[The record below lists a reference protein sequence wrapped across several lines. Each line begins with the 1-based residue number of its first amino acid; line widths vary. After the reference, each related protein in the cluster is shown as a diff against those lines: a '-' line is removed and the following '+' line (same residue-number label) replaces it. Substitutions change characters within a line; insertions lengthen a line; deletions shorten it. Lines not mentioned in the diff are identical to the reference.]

1 MDGQAI
7 RSIIDD
13 ITHTVQTQGN
23 IRAVFGEP
31 VQFETHKIIP
41 VATIDIGLRGAGAA
55 AGPAG
60 GAHTGLVD
68 RIAEF
73 SRRLIPF
80 GAGGGIGGAIKV
92 KPIGFLHEVD
102 GKVIFSK
109 IG

>member
-1 MDGQAI
+1 MDNQ
-7 RSIIDD
+7 SIKSIVED
-13 ITHTVQTQGN
+13 ITRTVQVQGN

-31 VQFETHKIIP
+31 VQFETHKIVP

-60 GAHTGLVD
+60 GAHAGWAD
-68 RIAEF
+68 RLAEF

-80 GAGGGIGGAIKV
+80 GAGAGIGGAIKV
-92 KPIGFLHEVD
+92 RPIGYLQEVD
-102 GKVIFSK
+102 GQVIFSK